1 MDNTINIIKK
11 IVQDGV
17 LHRDEVKNDMEVI
30 AKLKQRGLLRRIHR
44 GKKVFYELTEKA
56 LPILELRRRA
66 ILEEARLLAQLH
78 KPPSI
83 YHALLDDVR
92 FLDENHPDANYFK
105 FLGDWQL
112 NRPTVPAQLELAKL
126 RYYEKHTKRG

>member
-1 MDNTINIIKK
+1 MDNTVNIIKK
-11 IVQDGV
+11 IAQNGV

-30 AKLKQRGLLRRIHR
+30 AKLKRRGLLRRVHH

-66 ILEEARLLAQLH
+66 ILEEARLLARLH

-92 FLDENHPDANYFK
+92 FLDENHPDAEYFK

-112 NRPTVPAQLELAKL
+112 RRPTVPAQLELAKL
-126 RYYEKHTKRG
+126 RYYKRHSERR